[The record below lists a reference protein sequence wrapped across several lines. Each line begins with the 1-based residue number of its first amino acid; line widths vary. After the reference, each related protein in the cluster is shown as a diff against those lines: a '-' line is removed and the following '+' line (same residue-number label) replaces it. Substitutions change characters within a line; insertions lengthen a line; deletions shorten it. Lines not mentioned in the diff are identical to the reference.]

1 MERYIMAPKKKE
13 PMNKTIEILYKKM
26 KQLDIEDSYGILILK
41 TGMALKINKY
51 FEYLL
56 DTWSDYKLAKATN
69 NEKVLEKIL
78 KQTGGILTNGEVNVE
93 LDSVMGMIA
102 VFQFEELAKAEI
114 QSPTDDS
121 LPFLDYDGRG
131 DSTSFSS

>member
-1 MERYIMAPKKKE
+1 MAPKKKE